1 MAVVLPEADFVQ
13 PLSKVYECPICMLA
27 FRDPVQTA
35 CGHRFC
41 ADCLGPCMRKKN
53 PQCPIDGLELHP
65 DKLFADVAFSRQVLS
80 LTVRCNFRS
89 DGCDWKGELRDLQEH
104 LESCTYRDM
113 VHMAC
118 GQAGGKKARKEEA
131 VSKIKK
137 CKHCT
142 KEVPSR
148 EMVLH
153 HESCLA
159 VPVNCPNSCGLKD
172 VPRSQLPQ
180 HLDPVRGNCPQS
192 VLPCPF
198 KPAGCTFQA
207 KRPEMNK
214 HLKVLPQYHLGLLCQ
229 KINDIHQTLAKHE
242 GQMRAQAA
250 KVAEQNER
258 IQNQNALLT
267 SQHQRVKS
275 QNGKL
280 ESLTVKVCN
289 QSEKIE
295 LLQTEL
301 LRKEAIIA
309 EQMKK
314 IKELEV
320 TSYDGTLLWRINNFS
335 QRHQEAANKQVPSIY
350 SPPFYTSRFGYKM
363 CIQIFAN
370 GGGETRGTH
379 MSIYFHI
386 LKHRYDSVLQWP
398 FPHNITFTLLDQSDD
413 SNKAEHISHTLVPD
427 ATAPNY
433 QRPTSSMSEG
443 RGFHKFVSLEKL
455 WSRSYTKDDN
465 LFIKVKVHC

>member
-1 MAVVLPEADFVQ
+1 MARA
-13 PLSKVYECPICMLA
+13 IA
-27 FRDPVQTA
+27 
-35 CGHRFC
+35 
-41 ADCLGPCMRKKN
+41 
-53 PQCPIDGLELHP
+53 PQ
-65 DKLFADVAFSRQVLS
+65 LFADVAFSRQVLS